1 MPLLASQLTTVHPS
15 GQEGHYA
22 NVAEH
27 GKKGRPREQRIEVV
41 AIGTSTGG
49 PAALHVILSR
59 LPHNLAAGV
68 LIVQHMPSGFTGL
81 LAKRLNEVSPLE
93 VKEAEGGEVIRPGLV
108 LLAPAGQQM
117 LVKMRQGQPR
127 VLLTSESPF
136 PTPFH
141 PSFDALLF
149 TLAPIYGSRC
159 LAVILTG
166 MGQDGVRGLKALK
179 AAGGFV
185 LAQDQATSVVYG
197 MPRAAVEA
205 GVVDR
210 VLPLEEIPWAI
221 VELVG
226 LKEVP

>member
-1 MPLLASQLTTVHPS
+1 MYPP
-15 GQEGHYA
+15 GQEGRCT
-22 NVAEH
+22 NVAGH
-27 GKKGRPREQRIEVV
+27 GEGERPWERKVEVV

-49 PAALHVILSR
+49 PAALQVILSR
-59 LPHNLAAGV
+59 LPRNLAAGV
-68 LIVQHMPSGFTGL
+68 LIVQHMPSGFTSF
-81 LAKRLNEVSPLE
+81 LARRLNEVSPLE
-93 VKEAEGGEVIRPGLV
+93 VKEAEGGEIIRPGLV

-117 LVKMRQGQPR
+117 LVELRQGQPC
-127 VLLTSESPF
+127 VLLTSESPL

-159 LAVILTG
+159 LAVVLTG

-205 GVVDR
+205 GVVDK
-210 VLPLEEIPWAI
+210 VLPLEEIPRAI

-226 LKEVP
+226 LKELP